1 MAIGLPRWALAWAT
15 VARRP
20 SSSWRA
26 GETSGR
32 LWTRAMR
39 TEPIPSQSRS
49 VARTLGEAASTR
61 AEGERRTSTATSAG
75 TSRPGSRARRAATRA
90 LPGLEGDP
98 RLHGGGEVGRRR
110 PGDVVAQG
118 EQLEL
123 ELGHGAPTS
132 STPSCARRRSSAREV
147 RDLTVP
153 RRQPSAAAVSSS
165 ESSSR

>member
-1 MAIGLPRWALAWAT
+1 MRRTEHGDERGHEPAPPPDTAAAPRALA
-15 VARRP
+15 R
-20 SSSWRA
+20 
-26 GETSGR
+26 
-32 LWTRAMR
+32 
-39 TEPIPSQSRS
+39 
-49 VARTLGEAASTR
+49 
-61 AEGERRTSTATSAG
+61 
-75 TSRPGSRARRAATRA
+75 
-90 LPGLEGDP
+90 LEGDP